1 MKDFFQNKLEIMKLK
16 MKYIKLKNGEKKLN
30 EKI

>member
-1 MKDFFQNKLEIMKLK
+1 MKDFFENKLEIMKLK